1 MRAAEQRLGGT
12 GARMNGQALLT
23 ELEGL
28 AQKLEV
34 EVVYDHF
41 AGDTPSAGGLCKLR
55 GRWRVMVERHASP
68 AEKASILA
76 RCLGDFDL
84 EQHYVSPA
92 VRQLIE
98 RRR

>member
-1 MRAAEQRLGGT
+1 
-12 GARMNGQALLT
+12 MNGQALLT

-41 AGDTPSAGGLCKLR
+41 GGDSASAGGLCKVR

-68 AEKASILA
+68 AEKASVIA
-76 RCLGDFDL
+76 RSLGDFDL